1 MPKKKSKLDLYIEY
15 CTDLKQEYL
24 RYYRLFTEGGS
35 DPFWEDG
42 GNLNLVRNHIIYH
55 KKNLEELLQDQYWL
69 YPDEYFYPEPLEVP
83 SNLIVKDRI
92 CRQVIMVRSPQCP
105 EYKEVLFFDE
115 KLC

>member
-1 MPKKKSKLDLYIEY
+1 MSRKKSKSDLYIEY
-15 CTDLKQEYL
+15 CTDLWQDYL
-24 RYYRLFTEGGS
+24 RYYHLFTEGGS

-42 GNLNLVRNHIIYH
+42 LNLNLIRNHILCD

-69 YPDEYFYPEPLEVP
+69 YPDEYFYPEPLEV
-83 SNLIVKDRI
+83 SAKLIVKDRI
-92 CRQVIMVRSPQCP
+92 CRQVNMVRSPQCP